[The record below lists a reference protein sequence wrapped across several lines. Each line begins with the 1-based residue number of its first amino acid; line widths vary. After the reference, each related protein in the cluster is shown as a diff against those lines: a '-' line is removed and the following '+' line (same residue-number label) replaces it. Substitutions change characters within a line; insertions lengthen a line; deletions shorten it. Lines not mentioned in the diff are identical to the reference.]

1 MGVLDDEARSATV
14 MAVTPSVL
22 VVLAKADFKRC
33 LKENFDV
40 THYVMRKLIQR
51 LRMADRRIE
60 SLALLDVAGRVV
72 RVLRDTGR
80 DAGRRAGGAPQA
92 FQAGHRQDGRR
103 LARDGEPGRQGPGTA
118 RADRRERR
126 AHRLA

>member
-1 MGVLDDEARSATV
+1 MLDDEARSATV

-22 VVLAKADFKRC
+22 VVLAKTDFKRC

-80 DAGRRAGGAPQA
+80 DAGRRAGGCPASFPSRTSPRWSAP
-92 FQAGHRQDGRR
+92 R
-103 LARDGEPGRQGPGTA
+103 ARW
-118 RADRRERR
+118 
-126 AHRLA
+126 